1 MKPAAIHFNLFAN
14 LFSSVYYSYFRAIT
28 GDEVIKLQ
36 HHQNIVD
43 TILAGDNQGALFA
56 CQVLLKR

>member
-1 MKPAAIHFNLFAN
+1 
-14 LFSSVYYSYFRAIT
+14 
-28 GDEVIKLQ
+28 LQ

-56 CQVLLKR
+56 CQVLLKTVD